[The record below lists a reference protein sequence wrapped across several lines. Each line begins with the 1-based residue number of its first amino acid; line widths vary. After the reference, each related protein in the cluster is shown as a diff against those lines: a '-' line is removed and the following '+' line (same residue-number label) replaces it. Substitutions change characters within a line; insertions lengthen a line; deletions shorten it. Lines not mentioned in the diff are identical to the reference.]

1 MRKVPVTKVYPAL
14 LREIANLIESRRL
27 LEINLA
33 ALIEITEYLRQ
44 KQLKA
49 AARKLSKP

>member
-1 MRKVPVTKVYPAL
+1 MVKVYSAM
-14 LREIANLIESRRL
+14 LREVANLIESRRF

-33 ALIEITEYLRQ
+33 ALIEVTEYVRQ

-49 AARKLSKP
+49 VTRKSADL